1 MANNHPD
8 IERYLNGEL
17 SPAEMHALEKK
28 ALYDPFLADALE
40 GAGQLAPTALSADLQ
55 QLQASLRQA
64 SQKTVP
70 GVSLRVWALRIAAT
84 LLLLAVATAIIVRIV
99 STPDERLALQTPPH
113 ARQEEGPAPT
123 RPQADSVVTS
133 PSKPGVVASKS
144 AEENKTDE
152 PRSFHVSSA
161 SDHTST
167 PSPVA
172 DAVVPEVY
180 LEKQQPVVA
189 EVQEAPPAAPKAELE
204 TETTDA
210 DDRTKRKRESPVM
223 RIADKNAE
231 KKEDLA
237 YTTPATL
244 PGFTNGASTTRPANA
259 LNYSVPSTKTV
270 YGKVTLSDD
279 GTGIPGVNV
288 MVVGSDL
295 GTVTDINGNYQ
306 IRVEDEKNA
315 TLAFS
320 FIGMQSKEM
329 PLGDAE
335 KVDVQLDQD
344 VSQLSEV
351 VVTGFGTDNGPLKED
366 LATFQ
371 LATPAGGRGAFKQYL
386 ETNMHYP
393 EQALANEVEGKVTIQ
408 FTVESS
414 GRVTD
419 FKVLKGLGYGCD
431 EEVIRLIKNGPKWQP
446 SKRADEPVKDNVKV
460 RMKFR
465 LPKKK

>member
-1 MANNHPD
+1 MANDHPD

-40 GAGQLAPTALSADLQ
+40 GAAQLAPTELSADLQ

-64 SQKTVP
+64 SQKIVP

-152 PRSFHVSSA
+152 SRSFHMNSA
-161 SDHTST
+161 SEPTST

-172 DAVVPEVY
+172 DAVAPEVY

-204 TETTDA
+204 TEPTDA
-210 DDRTKRKRESPVM
+210 DDRAKRKRESPVM

-231 KKEDLA
+231 KKEELT
-237 YTTPATL
+237 YTSSPSS
-244 PGFTNGASTTRPANA
+244 GFTDVTSTTRPANA
-259 LNYSVPSTKTV
+259 QNNFTLSTKTV

-288 MVVGSDL
+288 MVVGTDL

-371 LATPAGGRGAFKQYL
+371 LAAPAGGRGAFKQYL

-414 GRVTD
+414 GRITD

>member
-1 MANNHPD
+1 MANDHHD
-8 IERYLNGEL
+8 IERYLHGEL

-28 ALYDPFLADALE
+28 ALYDPFLAEALE
-40 GAGQLAPTALSADLQ
+40 GAAQLAPADLSADLQ

-64 SQKTVP
+64 SQKTTP

-99 STPDERLALQTPPH
+99 STPDERLALQTPPP
-113 ARQEEGPAPT
+113 ARQEEASAPA

-133 PSKPGVVASKS
+133 PPKPGIVASKP
-144 AEENKTDE
+144 AEESNADE
-152 PRSFHVSSA
+152 SRSFHLNGA
-161 SDHTST
+161 SEPTST

-172 DAVVPEVY
+172 DAGES
-180 LEKQQPVVA
+180 
-189 EVQEAPPAAPKAELE
+189 VQEAPPAAPEAEFK
-204 TETTDA
+204 TDPA
-210 DDRTKRKRESPVM
+210 DDREDATRKRKSLAM
-223 RIADKNAE
+223 RSADKNVE
-231 KKEDLA
+231 TKKELA
-237 YTTPATL
+237 YTSSTL
-244 PGFTNGASTTRPANA
+244 SGRVAGVSIPRTADT
-259 LNYSVPSTKTV
+259 LNYVTTTAKTV
-270 YGKVTLSDD
+270 RGKVTLSDD

-288 MVVGSDL
+288 MVVGSEQ

-306 IRVEDEKNA
+306 IRVNDDQNT

-320 FIGMQSKEM
+320 FIGMQNKEV
-329 PLGDAE
+329 PLGDTE
-335 KVDVQLDQD
+335 NVDVQLDQD

-371 LATPAGGRGAFKQYL
+371 LAVPAGGRGAYKQYL
-386 ETNMHYP
+386 ETNLHYP

-414 GRVTD
+414 GRITD

-460 RMKFR
+460 RLKFR